1 LSSTRSLRCRN
12 QIVLNDNKSLVLKP
26 GYDASIRWKNCV
38 ARKHAEFTMTIIQA
52 RTGQTPRRIASSH
65 QTPTY
70 SYSNC
75 TLDNLS
81 THTVHNAST
90 ILQKLHSYFNNTTP
104 QAHPSIWYHSRCDIV
119 PGTKLTHV
127 QTALFNFQSLLLVLL
142 LSICTATYAHYV
154 FPGIIDRNKENY
166 FVSPIWKAARVGE
179 RMSPYVS
186 LACVVMAVSSD
197 SLLRAFLGAE
207 GCGTSCVDV
216 GCCWESIR
224 KGCMQGIR
232 VIVGSKQCTDV

>member
-1 LSSTRSLRCRN
+1 
-12 QIVLNDNKSLVLKP
+12 
-26 GYDASIRWKNCV
+26 
-38 ARKHAEFTMTIIQA
+38 MTIIQA

-65 QTPTY
+65 QTPTC

-75 TLDNLS
+75 TLNNPGTLI
-81 THTVHNAST
+81 VHDTST
-90 ILQKLHSYFNNTTP
+90 ILQKLHNNFNNTTT
-104 QAHPSIWYHSRCDIV
+104 QVHPSRWYHSRYDIV

-179 RMSPYVS
+179 GMSPYVS
-186 LACVVMAVSSD
+186 LACVVMAVSSG
-197 SLLRAFLGAE
+197 SLLRAFLGQK
-207 GCGTSCVDV
+207 GVHGRSCVN
-216 GCCWESIR
+216 GACCWESVR